1 MNILIIGLG
10 SIARKHIAAI
20 REIDKQASIY
30 ALRSSPDAP
39 SCDGVTD
46 IYDLDALTGTTPDF
60 AIISNPTS
68 CHAGTIRQLL
78 DLRIP
83 LFIEKPVFEST
94 AYDDLLADI
103 DRAGITTYVACNL
116 RHLSSLGF
124 MHDYIRANPSRRIN
138 EVNVYCGS
146 YLPEWRPGTDFRK
159 CYSAIPELG
168 GGVNIDLIHDIDYT
182 CWIFGLPTLSFGLC
196 RNASSL
202 GIPAIDYAN
211 YSLIYPG
218 FTASI
223 ILNYYRRDYRR
234 RLEVVFEDGT
244 WTLDIKANRITDAE
258 GTVIYEGNNSIAD
271 TYTAQLRYF
280 IDMISHGTKP
290 DNGVAT
296 AYEILKI
303 CLNYERLD

>member
-20 REIDKQASIY
+20 REIDPQACIY

-39 SCDGVTD
+39 GYNSVTD
-46 IYDLDALTGTTPDF
+46 IYDLGALAGVRLDF

-68 CHAGTIRQLL
+68 CHATTIREVLGL
-78 DLRIP
+78 GIP
-83 LFIEKPVFEST
+83 LFIEKPLFDS
-94 AYDDLLADI
+94 ASHDQLLAEI
-103 DRAGITTYVACNL
+103 DRAGIITYVACNL
-116 RHLSSLGF
+116 RHLGSLVF
-124 MHDYIRANPSRRIN
+124 LHDYRRSHPSRRIN

-182 CWIFGLPTLSFGLC
+182 CWIFGLPKLSFGLC

-202 GIPAIDYAN
+202 GIRAIDYAN
-211 YSLIYPG
+211 YTLVYPG

-244 WTLDIKANRITDAE
+244 WTLDIKANRITDAD
-258 GTVIYEGNNSIAD
+258 GSIIYEGNDSIAD

-280 IDMISHGTKP
+280 IDMICRGSMP
-290 DNGVAT
+290 DNDAAT
-296 AYEILKI
+296 AYETLKI
-303 CLNYERLD
+303 CLKYERLD

>member
-20 REIDKQASIY
+20 KDIDKQVCIY
-30 ALRSSPDAP
+30 ALRSSPDATKYA
-39 SCDGVTD
+39 DVTNV
-46 IYDLDALTGTTPDF
+46 YDLDTVSGVTFDF

-68 CHAGTIRQLL
+68 CHAGAIRKIL

-94 AYDDLLADI
+94 DYDDLLADL

-116 RHLSSLGF
+116 RHLSSLTF

-182 CWIFGLPTLSFGLC
+182 CWIFGFPTLSFGIC

-202 GIPAIDYAN
+202 GIRAIDYAN
-211 YSLIYPG
+211 YTLVYPR

-234 RLEVVFEDGT
+234 RLEVVFDDGT
-244 WTLDIKANRITDAE
+244 WLLDIKANRITDAD
-258 GTVIYEGNNSIAD
+258 GKIIYEGADSIAD

-280 IDMISHGTKP
+280 IDMIGHGAIP
-290 DNGVAT
+290 DNSVTT
-296 AYEILKI
+296 AYETLKI
-303 CLNYERLD
+303 CLKYERLD